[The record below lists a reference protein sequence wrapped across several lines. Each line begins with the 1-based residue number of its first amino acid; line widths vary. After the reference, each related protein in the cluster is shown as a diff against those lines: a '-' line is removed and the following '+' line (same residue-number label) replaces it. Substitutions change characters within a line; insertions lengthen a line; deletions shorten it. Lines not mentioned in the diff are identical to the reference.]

1 MGTIIFLF
9 LILTQFYGY
18 MGLQG
23 LPFMLTTHVGILVLG
38 VFLGYKKG
46 NLFNKYLIMMVVSL
60 ILCAISSKVY
70 RNQSFISSLYASL
83 FILDIF
89 FFYFLV
95 YLNVGVKRFEKVL
108 VILIVATCL
117 GFILQHLFFPKII
130 FFASAGEWISLSAT
144 PHRFI
149 QITAQ
154 SLISL
159 GIFLGF
165 NKFLELKNKLYAI
178 LSFVCFVCILIRGF
192 RIMLLAAIVSLIW
205 ILYKYNKTIFSIK
218 NILKIAGVLL
228 MFSFSLL
235 IPVVQESIG
244 NMVLRQTVENNTL
257 DNQDYARTIQ
267 LAYYF
272 GEHFK
277 NTIEFFLGSG
287 LPGNS
292 PYGLYISEELPA
304 IGINWVDWG
313 LLGLSWLGGVPLVI
327 CMLLYMIKCIWLT
340 RYSRKNRY
348 ISAWFIYLLIISVTH
363 PEVYQFGSM
372 LVQGMVLYLVL
383 RLKKTGLLDN

>member
-1 MGTIIFLF
+1 
-9 LILTQFYGY
+9 
-18 MGLQG
+18 
-23 LPFMLTTHVGILVLG
+23 
-38 VFLGYKKG
+38 
-46 NLFNKYLIMMVVSL
+46 MMVVSL

-89 FFYFLV
+89 FYYFLV

-165 NKFLELKNKLYAI
+165 NKFLE
-178 LSFVCFVCILIRGF
+178 F
-192 RIMLLAAIVSLIW
+192 
-205 ILYKYNKTIFSIK
+205 K

-383 RLKKTGLLDN
+383 RLKKQGF

>member
-1 MGTIIFLF
+1 
-9 LILTQFYGY
+9 
-18 MGLQG
+18 
-23 LPFMLTTHVGILVLG
+23 
-38 VFLGYKKG
+38 
-46 NLFNKYLIMMVVSL
+46 
-60 ILCAISSKVY
+60 
-70 RNQSFISSLYASL
+70 
-83 FILDIF
+83 
-89 FFYFLV
+89 
-95 YLNVGVKRFEKVL
+95 
-108 VILIVATCL
+108 
-117 GFILQHLFFPKII
+117 
-130 FFASAGEWISLSAT
+130 
-144 PHRFI
+144 
-149 QITAQ
+149 
-154 SLISL
+154 
-159 GIFLGF
+159 
-165 NKFLELKNKLYAI
+165 
-178 LSFVCFVCILIRGF
+178 
-192 RIMLLAAIVSLIW
+192 
-205 ILYKYNKTIFSIK
+205 
-218 NILKIAGVLL
+218 

-277 NTIEFFLGSG
+277 NTIEFFLG
-287 LPGNS
+287 
-292 PYGLYISEELPA
+292 
-304 IGINWVDWG
+304 
-313 LLGLSWLGGVPLVI
+313 LGGVPLVI